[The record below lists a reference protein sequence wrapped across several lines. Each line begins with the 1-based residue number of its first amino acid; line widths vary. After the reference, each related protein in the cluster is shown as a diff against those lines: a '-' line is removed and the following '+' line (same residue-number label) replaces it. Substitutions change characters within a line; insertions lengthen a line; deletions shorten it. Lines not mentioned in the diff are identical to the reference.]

1 MRDNESERSEK
12 LRDEYFSLLNKVI
25 NLHEKI
31 TKIHGHLWSALE
43 LDHELNKSD
52 IEQAKE
58 VARQFDQKFPEGIEY
73 AIDHHVSRVKE
84 LDEEIFADT
93 FDPSDNGVKNS
104 DFGGVNIN
112 IT

>member
-1 MRDNESERSEK
+1 MTNSELERSCK

-31 TKIHGHLWSALE
+31 TKIHGNLWSALE

-58 VARQFDQKFPEGIEY
+58 VARQMDQVFPDGIEY
-73 AIDHHVSRVKE
+73 AISFHQEQVKE
-84 LDEEIFADT
+84 LDEDIFTET
-93 FDPSDNGVKNS
+93 FDPADNGVKNG
-104 DFGGVNIN
+104 DFVACK
-112 IT
+112 